1 MTNNNVVFKVNYK
14 LTQFTEDKANSLYET
29 AIQKLKEANDE
40 LCRPAEDVVSFMV
53 CQNSHIAIDNYL
65 KGFLL
70 ENSIETDAST
80 SVDKLYEQCKAVN
93 RNFEKVNLSGFECE
107 AHQLDS
113 RFCNGVT
120 NVSRCFDIA
129 DSLDT
134 FLREEKSIS

>member
-1 MTNNNVVFKVNYK
+1 M
-14 LTQFTEDKANSLYET
+14 EDKAKKLYET

-53 CQNSHIAIDNYL
+53 CQNSHIAIENYL
-65 KGFLL
+65 KGFLI
-70 ENSIETDAST
+70 ENGIEPDASA
-80 SVDKLYEQCKAVN
+80 SVDSLYEQCKAVN

-107 AHQLDS
+107 EHQLDS

-120 NVSRCFDIA
+120 NVSRCYDIA

-134 FLREEKSIS
+134 FLREEKIIK

>member
-1 MTNNNVVFKVNYK
+1 MK
-14 LTQFTEDKANSLYET
+14 DKAKKLYET

-65 KGFLL
+65 KGFLI
-70 ENSIETDAST
+70 ENGIEPEVSA
-80 SVDKLYEQCKAVN
+80 SVDTLFEQCKAVN
-93 RNFEKVNLSGFECE
+93 KNFEKVNLSGFECE
-107 AHQLDS
+107 AHELDS

-120 NVSRCFDIA
+120 NVSRCYDIA

-134 FLREEKSIS
+134 FLREEKIISSVQL

>member
-1 MTNNNVVFKVNYK
+1 M
-14 LTQFTEDKANSLYET
+14 EDKAKTLYET

-40 LCRPAEDVVSFMV
+40 LCRPAEDVVAFMV

-65 KGFLL
+65 KGFLI
-70 ENSIETDAST
+70 ENSIEPDASA

-113 RFCNGVT
+113 RFCSGVT
-120 NVSRCFDIA
+120 NVSRCFNIA
-129 DSLDT
+129 DSLIR
-134 FLREEKSIS
+134 FLGRKKSLVEYYCNFLG

>member
-1 MTNNNVVFKVNYK
+1 M
-14 LTQFTEDKANSLYET
+14 EDKAKRRYET

-53 CQNSHIAIDNYL
+53 CQNSHIAIENYL
-65 KGFLL
+65 KGFLT
-70 ENSIETDAST
+70 ENSIEPDASA
-80 SVDKLYEQCKAVN
+80 SVDQLYEQCKAVN

-107 AHQLDS
+107 SHRLDS
-113 RFCNGVT
+113 RFCSGAT

-134 FLREEKSIS
+134 FLREEKIIS

>member
-1 MTNNNVVFKVNYK
+1 M
-14 LTQFTEDKANSLYET
+14 EDKAEKLYET

-65 KGFLL
+65 KGFLIQ
-70 ENSIETDAST
+70 NGIEPEANT
-80 SVDKLYEQCKAVN
+80 SVDTLYEQCKAVN

-107 AHQLDS
+107 AHELDS

-134 FLREEKSIS
+134 FLREEKIIS

>member
-1 MTNNNVVFKVNYK
+1 M
-14 LTQFTEDKANSLYET
+14 EDKAKRLYET

-53 CQNSHIAIDNYL
+53 CQNSHIAIENYL
-65 KGFLL
+65 KGFLI
-70 ENSIETDAST
+70 ENGIEPEASA
-80 SVDKLYEQCKAVN
+80 SVDSLYEQCKAMN
-93 RNFEKVNLSGFECE
+93 RNFDKVNLSGFECE

-120 NVSRCFDIA
+120 NVSRCYDIA

-134 FLREEKSIS
+134 FLREEKIIK

>member
-1 MTNNNVVFKVNYK
+1 MKENAKR
-14 LTQFTEDKANSLYET
+14 LYET

-53 CQNSHIAIDNYL
+53 CQNSHIAIENYL
-65 KGFLL
+65 KGFLI
-70 ENSIETDAST
+70 ENGIDPEASA
-80 SVDKLYEQCKAVN
+80 SVDSLYEQCKAVN

-120 NVSRCFDIA
+120 NVSRCYDIA

-134 FLREEKSIS
+134 FLREEKIIK